1 MIEFHDIKKSFGEK
15 VVLDGVSHTMETGK
29 TNLIIGTSGSGKT
42 VLQKCL
48 VGLFEPDEGEI
59 LYDGKSFTDMTS
71 FPFAKMYG
79 EHKIVEKEGKI
90 ELTAT
95 IKVDGALSF
104 LWERLVAKNV
114 ADKLEEDMDAMIR
127 LVKADG

>member
-1 MIEFHDIKKSFGEK
+1 
-15 VVLDGVSHTMETGK
+15 
-29 TNLIIGTSGSGKT
+29 
-42 VLQKCL
+42 
-48 VGLFEPDEGEI
+48 
-59 LYDGKSFTDMTS
+59 MTS

-114 ADKLEEDMDAMIR
+114 ADKLEEDMDAMIMGAIDEEAKIVQNASQKSKEIKHSVHTAAEVNAPS
-127 LVKADG
+127 LL